1 MAKRVDIDNPFSLPD
16 STSSAASQT
25 AEERIEHDVVNAWF
39 LTEPALHAT
48 LLTHERVA
56 NEGMEC
62 AIRVGHGRI
71 EYNPQLIG
79 QMSVHEIEETF
90 RLETLRILLKHPYQR
105 QPDAPPSIRLMA
117 SNMVLADNYSTPF
130 LKAFSPRMH
139 RLRGNESFE
148 WYATQLMHKNKGLHN
163 LFPNKDSD
171 PNAQSQSDPSQAP
184 DELDDETEGLSSG
197 LGEGSGKGSG
207 DDAEDD
213 YSGSNKNPN
222 KRNGKPNLDDLLAN
236 LLGESGDCNGSGSA
250 PSSSSQEADSDPYG
264 DPTDPWNHNPSQRE
278 TKDQNSAQPRAP
290 MSQKAMM
297 HQAELWEEDE
307 WVEQQ
312 INDIIERTAS
322 WGSVPGNIVETIIAS
337 TKPRVD
343 YRRVLGGFR
352 ASVISQRRNLTRMRP
367 NRRTG
372 FQNMG
377 SVYKMVTHLLVAV
390 DVSGSVGSKDIS
402 NFYGIVS
409 KFFNYGIE
417 SIDTM
422 QFDHALG
429 DVIPLKK
436 APKEVKVR
444 GRGGTSFDIIFD
456 FMAQHPEYD
465 GMIVFTDGF
474 CEPPHITGRR
484 PKVAWVLC
492 DKECYET
499 NGEMLSKFG
508 RVCYIDC

>member
-171 PNAQSQSDPSQAP
+171 PNAQSQTDPNQAP

-197 LGEGSGKGSG
+197 
-207 DDAEDD
+207 
-213 YSGSNKNPN
+213 
-222 KRNGKPNLDDLLAN
+222 
-236 LLGESGDCNGSGSA
+236 
-250 PSSSSQEADSDPYG
+250 
-264 DPTDPWNHNPSQRE
+264 
-278 TKDQNSAQPRAP
+278 
-290 MSQKAMM
+290 
-297 HQAELWEEDE
+297 
-307 WVEQQ
+307 
-312 INDIIERTAS
+312 
-322 WGSVPGNIVETIIAS
+322 
-337 TKPRVD
+337 
-343 YRRVLGGFR
+343 
-352 ASVISQRRNLTRMRP
+352 
-367 NRRTG
+367 
-372 FQNMG
+372 
-377 SVYKMVTHLLVAV
+377 
-390 DVSGSVGSKDIS
+390 
-402 NFYGIVS
+402 
-409 KFFNYGIE
+409 
-417 SIDTM
+417 
-422 QFDHALG
+422 
-429 DVIPLKK
+429 
-436 APKEVKVR
+436 
-444 GRGGTSFDIIFD
+444 
-456 FMAQHPEYD
+456 
-465 GMIVFTDGF
+465 
-474 CEPPHITGRR
+474 
-484 PKVAWVLC
+484 
-492 DKECYET
+492 
-499 NGEMLSKFG
+499 
-508 RVCYIDC
+508 